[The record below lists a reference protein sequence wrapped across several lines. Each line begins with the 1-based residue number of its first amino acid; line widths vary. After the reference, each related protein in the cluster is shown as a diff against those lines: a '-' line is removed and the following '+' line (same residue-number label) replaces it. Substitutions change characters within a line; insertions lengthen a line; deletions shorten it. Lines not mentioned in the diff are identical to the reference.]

1 MEITNTYGGL
11 IQILFLL
18 LFLVPAVLYLIT
30 LQRTL
35 QVISSENRRMPPGQV
50 WLLLIPLFNLVWQFV
65 VVNKLSHSIRLEC
78 IRLNIPTKQ
87 EKPTFDLGNIQ
98 SILLIIGFMP
108 VIGIFFT
115 FCAFICWIIY
125 WVQVTGWR
133 KKIIANQ
140 GNDLLDA
147 ERELLNQQVNKL

>member
-1 MEITNTYGGL
+1 MEMTTASGGL
-11 IQILFLL
+11 IQLLFLFLL
-18 LFLVPAVLYLIT
+18 LVPAVLYLIT

-35 QVISSENRRMPPGQV
+35 QVISSENRRIPPGQV

-65 VVNKLSHSIRLEC
+65 VVNKLAHSIRLEC
-78 IRLNIPTKQ
+78 MRLNIPTKQ

-108 VIGIFFT
+108 VIGILFT
-115 FCAFICWIIY
+115 FCGFICWIIY
-125 WVQVTGWR
+125 WVQVAGWR